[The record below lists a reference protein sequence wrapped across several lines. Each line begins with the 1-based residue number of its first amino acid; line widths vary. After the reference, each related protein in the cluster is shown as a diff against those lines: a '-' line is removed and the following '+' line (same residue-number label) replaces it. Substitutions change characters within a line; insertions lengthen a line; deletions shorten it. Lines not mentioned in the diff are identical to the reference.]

1 MLQPVKEK
9 HLKTL
14 LAQDLIYEKNPEE
27 KSGYNGPIGKTVA
40 VFRTGKTRG

>member
-14 LAQDLIYEKNPEE
+14 LAQDLIYEKIRKKNLDIM
-27 KSGYNGPIGKTVA
+27 GP
-40 VFRTGKTRG
+40 